1 MDEKQS
7 QYYKG
12 ELNACKVKL
21 EASDAAR
28 LAIDAE
34 RQATVYK
41 MEWIRSKLAEDQQS
55 ESES

>member
-12 ELNACKVKL
+12 ELNACKIKL
-21 EASDAAR
+21 K
-28 LAIDAE
+28 AIDAE

-41 MEWIRSKLAEDQQS
+41 MEWIRNKLAEDQQS